1 MDSSISRAKL
11 EEKWPKWQ
19 CRSAD
24 GTIEILLLCT
34 CLFRGSAC
42 WLTPLLRLMI
52 KTKINFLFSL
62 GSNRNHWLCTNH
74 DSHRW
79 IAPICGCNSDPHLRS
94 WGKLHSHDWIER
106 VLDKVSL
113 WLGQWSKSR
122 SCFKANHGICKLKIW
137 GREWLW
143 ESFCKFNSGTECGK
157 NTNVNLPYYQY
168 FFWPSELS
176 LLVVKFW

>member
-1 MDSSISRAKL
+1 MYLMGSPNNCVHAFSGVLHVDR
-11 EEKWPKWQ
+11 
-19 CRSAD
+19 
-24 GTIEILLLCT
+24 LLYW
-34 CLFRGSAC
+34 GW
-42 WLTPLLRLMI
+42 WL
-52 KTKINFLFSL
+52 KTKTNFLFSL

-122 SCFKANHGICKLKIW
+122 SCFKANHGICELKIW
-137 GREWLW
+137 GRELLIW
-143 ESFCKFNSGTECGK
+143 ESFVSLTRAR
-157 NTNVNLPYYQY
+157 NVARILTWIFPIINISFDHYRLDAVVQM
-168 FFWPSELS
+168 ELRIIS
-176 LLVVKFW
+176 PMASQCL